1 MAFITGSRKQISFLP
16 PKIDDYV
23 GREDPVRVYDAFIE
37 SLDLREMGIIIDPCQ
52 AGAHSF
58 EPKAMLK
65 LIVYGYSYGIR
76 SSRKLERA
84 CYHNLSFMWLISGI
98 LPDYRTI
105 ARFRSDNKEAIK
117 LVLKQNVKLCIKLG
131 LIEGNT
137 LFLDGSKF
145 RANASIN
152 NTWDEERCRKSLEIA
167 EKNIERIMEEA
178 EQIDKEE
185 ANAGTLVKLDEELRD
200 QKKMQAKVQEIVK
213 TLKETGKEKIN
224 TTDKDS
230 VNGKTR
236 QGSHAIINC
245 QVTTDEKHGL
255 IVSGEAVSQNND
267 LNQLTPQ
274 LKQATETLGKA
285 PEKAITDAGYFSLKD
300 LEKVPEGI
308 EVIMP
313 TRKQAQKENKKT
325 EVEPFSIEEFS
336 YDKERDVYICPEGKI
351 LENKGIAFGSQEKI
365 SYKARGKECMGC
377 KHFGICTT
385 SKNGRWIVRMVKQE
399 EQKKR
404 LEEIYHKEESQKL
417 YKLRKEKAELPFG
430 HMKRNLGAGQF
441 MLRGREKVNA
451 ELSILST
458 CFNIARMITIIGIPM
473 LIAKL
478 NSM

>member
-1 MAFITGSRKQISFLP
+1 MR
-16 PKIDDYV
+16 
-23 GREDPVRVYDAFIE
+23 
-37 SLDLREMGIIIDPCQ
+37 
-52 AGAHSF
+52 
-58 EPKAMLK
+58 
-65 LIVYGYSYGIR
+65 GY
-76 SSRKLERA
+76 
-84 CYHNLSFMWLISGI
+84 
-98 LPDYRTI
+98 
-105 ARFRSDNKEAIK
+105 
-117 LVLKQNVKLCIKLG
+117 
-131 LIEGNT
+131 GNT

-145 RANASIN
+145 RANASKS
-152 NTWDEERCRKSLEIA
+152 NTWDEERCKKSLEIA

-185 ANAGTLVKLDEELRD
+185 SNAGTLVKLDEELQD

-213 TLKETGKEKIN
+213 TLKESGKEKIN

-245 QVTTDEKHGL
+245 QVITDEKHGL

-274 LKQATETLGKA
+274 LEQATETMGKA
-285 PEKAITDAGYFSLKD
+285 TEKAITDAGYFSLKG

-313 TRKQAQKENKKT
+313 TRKQAQEENKKT
-325 EVEPFSIEEFS
+325 PIKPFGKEVFT
-336 YDKERDVYICPEGKI
+336 YDSARDVYLCPEGKP
-351 LENKGIAFGSQEKI
+351 LVRKGTSFGDKNKHC
-365 SYKARGKECMGC
+365 YKAEGKVCRGC
-377 KHFGICTT
+377 KHFGVCTK
-385 SKNGRWIVRMVKQE
+385 SKDGRRVIRMGNEVVIEK
-399 EQKKR
+399 
-404 LEEIYHKEESQKL
+404 LEEVYQREENQQL

-430 HMKRNLGAGQF
+430 HIKRNLGAGQF

-458 CFNIARMITIIGIPM
+458 CFNIARMMTIIGIPM

>member
-1 MAFITGSRKQISFLP
+1 MAYIMGNRKQKTFFP
-16 PKIDDYV
+16 PTIEDYV
-23 GREDPVRVYDAFIE
+23 GKEDPVRVYDAFID
-37 SLDLREMGIIIDPCQ
+37 SIDLQEMGIIIEPFQ
-52 AGAHSF
+52 AGAPAF

-84 CYHNLSFMWLISGI
+84 CYHNLSFMWLVSGI
-98 LPDYRTI
+98 QPDYRTI

-117 LVLKQNVKLCIKLG
+117 QILRQNVKLCIKLG

-137 LFLDGSKF
+137 LFVDGSKF

-152 NTWDEERCRKSLEIA
+152 NTWDEERCKKRLEIA

-185 ANAGTLVKLDEELRD
+185 DSAGTLVKLNEELQD
-200 QKKMQAKVQEIVK
+200 QKKMRAKVQEIVK

-230 VNGKTR
+230 VNGKSR
-236 QGSHAIINC
+236 QGSHAVMNC
-245 QVTTDEKHGL
+245 EVTTDEKHGL
-255 IVSGEAVSQNND
+255 IVNSEAVSQNND
-267 LNQLTPQ
+267 LNQLSPQ
-274 LKQATETLGKA
+274 VEQSTEILGKPPA
-285 PEKAITDAGYFSLKD
+285 QVVSDSGYFSLKD
-300 LEKVPEGI
+300 IERVPEQVK
-308 EVIMP
+308 VIMP
-313 TRKQAQKENKKT
+313 SRRQAQKENKKT
-325 EVEPFSIEEFS
+325 EVDPFSIEEFS

-385 SKNGRWIVRMVKQE
+385 NKNGRWVVRMVKQE

-404 LEEIYHKEESQKL
+404 LEEIYHEEESQKL

-430 HMKRNLGAGQF
+430 HMKRNLGGGQF
-441 MLRGREKVNA
+441 LLRGREKVNA

-458 CFNIARMITIIGIPM
+458 CFNIARMMTIIGIPM

>member
-1 MAFITGSRKQISFLP
+1 M
-16 PKIDDYV
+16 
-23 GREDPVRVYDAFIE
+23 
-37 SLDLREMGIIIDPCQ
+37 
-52 AGAHSF
+52 
-58 EPKAMLK
+58 
-65 LIVYGYSYGIR
+65 
-76 SSRKLERA
+76 
-84 CYHNLSFMWLISGI
+84 
-98 LPDYRTI
+98 PDYRTI

-117 LVLKQNVKLCIKLG
+117 QVLKQNVKLCVKLG

-325 EVEPFSIEEFS
+325 EVEPFSIEAFS

-458 CFNIARMITIIGIPM
+458 CFNRARMMTIIGIPM

>member
-1 MAFITGSRKQISFLP
+1 MAYIMGNRKQIAFLP

-23 GREDPVRVYDAFIE
+23 GKEDPVRVYDAFIE
-37 SLDLREMGIIIDPCQ
+37 SIDIQEMGIIIDPFQ
-52 AGAHSF
+52 GGALTF
-58 EPKAMLK
+58 YPKAMLK
-65 LIVYGYSYGIR
+65 LIVYGYSYGVR

-84 CYHNLSFMWLISGI
+84 CYHNLSFIWLVSGI
-98 LPDYRTI
+98 QPDYRTI
-105 ARFRSDNKEAIK
+105 ARFRSENKEAIK
-117 LVLKQNVKLCIKLG
+117 RVLKQNVKLCVKLG

-145 RANASIN
+145 RANASKS
-152 NTWDEERCRKSLEIA
+152 NTWDEERCKKHLEIA

-185 ANAGTLVKLDEELRD
+185 DSAGTLVKLDEELQD

-274 LKQATETLGKA
+274 LEQVAETLGKA

-308 EVIMP
+308 EIIMP
-313 TRKQAQKENKKT
+313 TRKQAQAENKKT
-325 EVEPFSIEEFS
+325 PVKPFGKEVFT
-336 YDKERDVYICPEGKI
+336 YDRARDVYLCPEGKE
-351 LENKGIAFGSQEKI
+351 LTRKGIAFGDANKL
-365 SYKARGKECMGC
+365 SYKAESKACRSC
-377 KHFGICTT
+377 KHFGVCTK
-385 SKNGRWIVRMVKQE
+385 SKDGRRVVRMGNEVVIEK
-399 EQKKR
+399 
-404 LEEIYHKEESQKL
+404 LEEVYQREENQRL

-430 HMKRNLGAGQF
+430 HIKRNLGAGQF

-451 ELSILST
+451 ELSVLST
-458 CFNIARMITIIGIPM
+458 CFNIARMMTIIGIPT

>member
-84 CYHNLSFMWLISGI
+84 CYHNLSFMWLISGV

-117 LVLKQNVKLCIKLG
+117 QVLKQNVKLCVKLG

-152 NTWDEERCRKSLEIA
+152 NTWDEERCKKSLEIA

-458 CFNIARMITIIGIPM
+458 CFNIARMMTIIGIPM